1 MTRRKPQHR
10 GGRSGDF
17 RDDSNGAA
25 NPPEKKKPCFT
36 YARGKCKQG
45 DGCKYSHEAS
55 VIETHKK
62 KNGPADSAAHT
73 KFVQWRFDI
82 KKDQREIQRAQP
94 LGRRFGEFIQEAL
107 RLVDTDQGTMQEV
120 ITSLSSDGGLSRL
133 GELLNADFTLLTD
146 DALGTVFMDQLLPFL
161 RIISHDDVLSSQ
173 VLEGRHATLCNY
185 LYGVNGKRSVNLFR
199 AATRSL
205 TLVDEISADVEPCLI
220 AMSVVVEVNG
230 SAHVND
236 DLRSAAETLIA
247 LNGQRALTG
256 NPLRYLKKM
265 QLRLGLGV
273 QIEFAEDKPKDR
285 QKLKPTSHFE
295 VPVDQPGSLSI
306 RGPRHDNDFENI
318 ADIQIL
324 PTIDEIMGDRAEYLP
339 RSESSSWHL
348 QGVAGLLDRQFRLVR
363 EDTVGQLRDAAKF
376 ELSRMQSSGL
386 RPVATKPSAARTHV
400 YHNVRL
406 VDAVFEDRRGL
417 LCVLGFDQPR
427 QLHHISNVKDRRHW
441 WEDSKRL
448 GAEALITLLGPD
460 GFAVF
465 MTVANE
471 TLQPMQGGK
480 GKSKIERPI
489 EDRYSRFANPHIA
502 HVVVQLVSHT
512 EEDID
517 NLLFRFG
524 LGVGQSGVKRSF
536 SLLEFPGVLLPTF
549 RHTLTALQQMSES
562 LDLPFSEVLAPTDG
576 ISDSAGIDKPAY
588 TKKND
593 FRYNMSALSTDN
605 QTFELDVN
613 APDDAVTISAKT
625 RLDVAQ
631 AEAVISTLS
640 RSMSLIQGPPG
651 TGKSYTGV
659 ALMEVLLANNAKAK
673 LGPVLCVTF
682 TNHALDQILEHLLD
696 AGLNQI
702 IRIGSRSKSE
712 VLAPLNLRLVAQKHD
727 MTKLE
732 QRERL
737 THKDSIAANASTI
750 KSTLDRWRHTF
761 SHQSIFAFLE
771 EKHPSVARQLS
782 GPKVDDYGFETVGSK
797 QKGKGLKAWL
807 SGDSHQ
813 PVRVHEDN
821 ETDIFSLRNAARQRL
836 YTDWKEEIANSIQ
849 RELIASMRGFEEG
862 KAGLDRVRSEVD
874 LHVLSAA
881 NVIGVTTSG
890 LARNINLL
898 RRLNSKVLLV
908 EEAGEV
914 LEAHLL
920 TAMLP
925 SIEHAILI
933 GDHQQLRPKAQNYEL
948 SCENPRSQTKMDVS
962 LFERLVAPQEHGAH
976 PLPFVTLETQRRMH
990 PSISEL
996 IRSTLYPNLKDDL
1009 SVSDYPQVSGMRQRL
1024 FWLDHDNPEDGEA
1037 EQMESTSR
1045 TNQFEVDMV
1054 FALVRHLV
1062 RQGVYRASDIAVLTP
1077 YLGQL
1082 RKLRRALG
1090 DFAEVII
1097 NDRDIDQLALEGE
1110 DETEEERELR
1120 AAAEKSAPPRL
1131 EVTKSNLLQA
1141 LRLATVDNFQGEE
1154 AKVVI
1159 ISLVRC
1165 NQEHKCGFLKTSNR
1179 INVLLSRAQHGMYII
1194 GNTETS
1200 AHVPMWSD
1208 VMDILKRDGNLGK
1221 SFELCCPRHPDTP
1234 LKVTLPDDFATVSP
1248 EAGCDLLCGQRLP
1261 CGHACINKCHS
1272 EGLHKAVYCTKP
1284 CNRAKDGCEHNCPY
1298 ECGRQCDALC
1308 GVEIS
1313 NIDVELVCG
1322 HHADRLPC
1330 WQYQDPTKMQCQVL
1344 VDRTVPGC
1352 GHKVAVP
1359 CHVDIKSSLFKCP
1372 ADCGTLR
1379 PCGHSCKR
1387 KCKDCC
1393 KREGDKIVAEN
1404 HGVCKQECG
1413 RAFTNCKHACLARCH
1428 AEQAD
1433 CSPCTEPCDVQCS
1446 HTRCTK
1452 KCSEP
1457 CTPCAEEVCAS
1468 SCPHTACSMPCA
1480 APCDWV
1486 PCSKRCTKTLYC
1498 GHQCPSICGADCPG
1512 ENYCQLCASDEV
1524 KSIRADLLMMSTYG
1538 EVDLEESPCVFL
1550 PCGHIFTLESID
1562 GAMHMMDHYAL
1573 DENGMPSEI
1582 KGNSEPFSSKEMKN
1596 CPDCRASLRLVSRYG
1611 RIVRRA
1617 LLDESTKKFIIWSSA
1632 AYRGYAENMKVI
1644 QERVLES
1651 KGTFTLPPGTVE
1663 LRSTSHVR
1671 HIQKLHGLNKR
1682 YRELAFL
1689 RTRLASFAQKT
1700 EAEEQPYRRVHDI
1713 VETARRRRL
1722 QEGQPKMEA
1731 FNFDQTIIQTRSSL
1745 LAAALTIRCE
1755 LVAVADFISVFQ
1767 EQSKPDIRSLQVD
1780 FEQDRGRCDELIHAA
1795 KTATSILQEAE
1806 GHIFWAHFA
1815 ALERGVMESVS
1826 YAADAKLEGAKLL
1839 ADTHLDMAD
1848 ELCKKYPGQTASVAY
1863 EVPETRRVLHEA
1875 GYHSQIRMVVAAM
1888 AGELRGTG
1896 HWYTCANGHP
1906 FAVGECGMPME
1917 EARCP
1922 ACNAPIGGRSHEPAA
1937 GVQRAEEIE
1946 REFGNLM
1953 V

>member
-10 GGRSGDF
+10 GGRSGDS

-25 NPPEKKKPCFT
+25 NPPERKKPCFA

-45 DGCKYSHEAS
+45 DECKYSHEAS

-62 KNGPADSAAHT
+62 NGPFDSTAHT

-107 RLVDTDQGTMQEV
+107 RLVNTDQGTMQEV
-120 ITSLSSDGGLSRL
+120 ITSLSSDGGLARL

-146 DALGTVFMDQLLPFL
+146 DALGTVFKDQLLPFL

-205 TLVDEISADVEPCLI
+205 TLVDEISADIEPCLI

-339 RSESSSWHL
+339 RSEPSSWHL

-417 LCVLGFDQPR
+417 LCVLEFDQPR

-448 GAEALITLLGPD
+448 GAEALITLLGPE

-489 EDRYSRFANPHIA
+489 EDRYSRFANPHVA

-517 NLLFRFG
+517 NLLFRLG
-524 LGVGQSGVKRSF
+524 LGIGQSGVKRSF

-549 RHTLTALQQMSES
+549 QHTLTALQQMSES

-593 FRYNMSALSTDN
+593 FRFNMSALSTDN
-605 QTFELDVN
+605 QAFELDVN
-613 APDDAVTISAKT
+613 APDDAATISAKT

-696 AGLNQI
+696 AGLSQI

-732 QRERL
+732 QRERF
-737 THKDSIAANASTI
+737 THKDNIAANASTI
-750 KSTLDRWRHTF
+750 KSTLDRWRHAF

-771 EKHPSVARQLS
+771 QKHPSVARQLS
-782 GPKVDDYGFETVGSK
+782 GPKIDDDGFETVESR

-813 PVRVHEDN
+813 PVRVHEDD

-836 YTDWKEEIANSIQ
+836 YTDWKEEIANPVQ
-849 RELIASMRGFEEG
+849 RELIASIRGFEEA

-996 IRSTLYPNLKDDL
+996 IRSTLYPNLKDDP

-1037 EQMESTSR
+1037 EQTESTSH

-1054 FALVRHLV
+1054 FSLVRHLV

-1131 EVTKSNLLQA
+1131 EVTRSNLLQA

-1200 AHVPMWSD
+1200 AHVPMWGD

-1298 ECGRQCDALC
+1298 ECGRQCDALY

-1330 WQYQDPTKMQCQVL
+1330 WQYQDPTKVQCQVL

-1352 GHKVAVP
+1352 GHKVAVA
-1359 CHVDIKSSLFKCP
+1359 CHIDIASPLFKCP
-1372 ADCGTLR
+1372 ADCGSLR
-1379 PCGHSCKR
+1379 ACGHS
-1387 KCKDCC
+1387 
-1393 KREGDKIVAEN
+1393 
-1404 HGVCKQECG
+1404 
-1413 RAFTNCKHACLARCH
+1413 
-1428 AEQAD
+1428 
-1433 CSPCTEPCDVQCS
+1433 
-1446 HTRCTK
+1446 
-1452 KCSEP
+1452 
-1457 CTPCAEEVCAS
+1457 
-1468 SCPHTACSMPCA
+1468 
-1480 APCDWV
+1480 
-1486 PCSKRCTKTLYC
+1486 Y
-1498 GHQCPSICGADCPG
+1498 
-1512 ENYCQLCASDEV
+1512 EV

-1562 GAMHMMDHYAL
+1562 GAMRMRDHYTL

-1617 LLDESTKKFIIWSSA
+1617 LLDESTKKFIVWSSA
-1632 AYRGYAENMKVI
+1632 AYRGYAENMKGI
-1644 QERVLES
+1644 QERLLES

-1722 QEGQPKMEA
+1722 QECQPKMEA

-1767 EQSKPDIRSLQVD
+1767 EQSKPGVRSLQVD
-1780 FEQDRGRCDELIHAA
+1780 FEQDRDRCDELIHAA
-1795 KTATSILQEAE
+1795 KTATSILQETE
-1806 GHIFWAHFA
+1806 GHISWAHFA

-1839 ADTHLDMAD
+1839 ADAHLDTAD
-1848 ELCKKYPGQTASVAY
+1848 ELCKKYPGQTAS
-1863 EVPETRRVLHEA
+1863 
-1875 GYHSQIRMVVAAM
+1875 IRMVVAAM
-1888 AGELRGTG
+1888 AGELRETG